1 VCSLII
7 GSGISGERCFGSIE
21 SGKGGE
27 KMYVD
32 RVVVNQIPLI

>member
-1 VCSLII
+1 MCSLII

-21 SGKGGE
+21 SGKGE